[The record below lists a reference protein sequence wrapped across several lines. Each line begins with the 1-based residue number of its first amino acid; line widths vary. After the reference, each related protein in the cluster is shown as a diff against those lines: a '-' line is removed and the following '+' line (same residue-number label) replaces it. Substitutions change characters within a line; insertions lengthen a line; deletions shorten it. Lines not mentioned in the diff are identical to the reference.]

1 MLRGHSPP
9 RACFAKHCQSANR
22 SADVQNSC
30 GVALGLR
37 GGRGALA
44 QEVLGPRKCAR
55 EGCFTTPK
63 PQRSHLAAHENAR
76 QHAAPH
82 APLVLDRHAILDR
95 RRRAERG
102 LAYPGQGPTRGDSST
117 DSGMLPLQGPLHRSG
132 GRLWCEHG
140 RLEQRQAPA
149 GAGAWP
155 GALAAGSWPLAS
167 GSARCACSSQ
177 PQAVCFG
184 QQAGRHDA
192 LRRAEGELPGCSR
205 RAAPAEPPGPSAAPD
220 SRAEA
225 ESTKHAAF

>member
-1 MLRGHSPP
+1 M
-9 RACFAKHCQSANR
+9 
-22 SADVQNSC
+22 
-30 GVALGLR
+30 GLR
-37 GGRGALA
+37 GGAWCAGPGGVRAGKMRPRGVFHHPTAPT
-44 QEVLGPRKCAR
+44 QPPGCPRERATTCRPTLPSRARSTRDPRSWSASR
-55 EGCFTTPK
+55 EGG
-63 PQRSHLAAHENAR
+63 AR
-76 QHAAPH
+76 PS
-82 APLVLDRHAILDR
+82 
-95 RRRAERG
+95 
-102 LAYPGQGPTRGDSST
+102 QGPTHCTTST
-117 DSGMLPLQGPLHRSG
+117 DTGMLLFQGPLNRPG
-132 GRLWCEHG
+132 GRLWREHG

>member
-1 MLRGHSPP
+1 M
-9 RACFAKHCQSANR
+9 A
-22 SADVQNSC
+22 
-30 GVALGLR
+30 LR

-44 QEVLGPRKCAR
+44 QEVLAPGKCAR
-55 EGCFTTPK
+55 EGCFATPK
-63 PQRSHLAAHENAR
+63 PPRKHLAAHENAR
-76 QHAAPH
+76 QHATPH
-82 APLVLDRHAILDR
+82 SPLCSIDARSSIVVG
-95 RRRAERG
+95 EPRG
-102 LAYPGQGPTRGDSST
+102 GAAHPGQGPTHGTSST
-117 DSGMLPLQGPLHRSG
+117 DTGMLPLQGPLNRPG
-132 GRLWCEHG
+132 GRLWREHG

>member
-1 MLRGHSPP
+1 MRPRGVFHHPEAPTQPP
-9 RACFAKHCQSANR
+9 GCPRERATTCRPTRPSRAR
-22 SADVQNSC
+22 STRD
-30 GVALGLR
+30 
-37 GGRGALA
+37 
-44 QEVLGPRKCAR
+44 PR
-55 EGCFTTPK
+55 
-63 PQRSHLAAHENAR
+63 SS
-76 QHAAPH
+76 
-82 APLVLDRHAILDR
+82 

-117 DSGMLPLQGPLHRSG
+117 DSGMLPLQGPLNRPG
-132 GRLWCEHG
+132 GRLWREHG

-155 GALAAGSWPLAS
+155 GALAAGSWPLAW

-184 QQAGRHDA
+184 QQAGRYDA

>member
-1 MLRGHSPP
+1 M
-9 RACFAKHCQSANR
+9 
-22 SADVQNSC
+22 
-30 GVALGLR
+30 GLR

-44 QEVLGPRKCAR
+44 QAVLGPGKCAR
-55 EGCFTTPK
+55 EGCFTTPQ
-63 PQRSHLAAHENAR
+63 PPRSHLAAHENAR

-82 APLVLDRHAILDR
+82 SPLVLDRRAIVDR
-95 RRRAERG
+95 GRRAERG
-102 LAYPGQGPTRGDSST
+102 AARPGHGPTHGTTST
-117 DSGMLPLQGPLHRSG
+117 DTGMLLFQGPLNRPG
-132 GRLWCEHG
+132 GRLWREHG

-155 GALAAGSWPLAS
+155 RALAAGRWPLAW

>member
-1 MLRGHSPP
+1 MPPQSPHAATWLP
-9 RACFAKHCQSANR
+9 TRTRDNMPPHTPLACSIDAR
-22 SADVQNSC
+22 SSIVV
-30 GVALGLR
+30 GEPR
-37 GGRGALA
+37 GG
-44 QEVLGPRKCAR
+44 
-55 EGCFTTPK
+55 
-63 PQRSHLAAHENAR
+63 AAH
-76 QHAAPH
+76 
-82 APLVLDRHAILDR
+82 
-95 RRRAERG
+95 
-102 LAYPGQGPTRGDSST
+102 PGQGPTHGTAST
-117 DSGMLPLQGPLHRSG
+117 DTGMLPLQGPLNRPG
-132 GRLWCEHG
+132 GRLWREHG

-184 QQAGRHDA
+184 QQADRYDA
-192 LRRAEGELPGCSR
+192 LRSAEGELPGCSR

>member
-1 MLRGHSPP
+1 MRPRGVFHHPTAPTQPP
-9 RACFAKHCQSANR
+9 GCPRERATTCRPTLPSRTR
-22 SADVQNSC
+22 STRDPRSC
-30 GVALGLR
+30 PG
-37 GGRGALA
+37 
-44 QEVLGPRKCAR
+44 
-55 EGCFTTPK
+55 
-63 PQRSHLAAHENAR
+63 
-76 QHAAPH
+76 
-82 APLVLDRHAILDR
+82 
-95 RRRAERG
+95 RRAERG
-102 LAYPGQGPTRGDSST
+102 LARPGQGPTHGTSST
-117 DSGMLPLQGPLHRSG
+117 DTGMLPLQGPLNRPG
-132 GRLWCEHG
+132 GRLWREHG

-192 LRRAEGELPGCSR
+192 LRRAEGELPGCRR